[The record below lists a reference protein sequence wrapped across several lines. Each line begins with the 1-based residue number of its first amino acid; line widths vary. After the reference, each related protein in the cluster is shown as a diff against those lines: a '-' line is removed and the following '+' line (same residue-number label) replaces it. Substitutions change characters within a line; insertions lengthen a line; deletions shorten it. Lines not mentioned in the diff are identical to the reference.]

1 MHAFPG
7 EVDTVSSGGERM
19 HAISCLHLWIILK
32 RGQSE
37 RFSCR
42 ERHQS
47 FLHCSL
53 FSVEIFSRA
62 KVSQPL
68 SLHAA
73 LMCKLTVHWT
83 VDHTAFSIWSLP
95 VSITEESMGD
105 LVMCSDVMCM
115 TIRLSSNR
123 MCQIEIRL
131 QHNSCASCNLQLLAW
146 SDLLPQE
153 SYVG

>member
-19 HAISCLHLWIILK
+19 HAISCLHLWSILK
-32 RGQSE
+32 RGH
-37 RFSCR
+37 SCR

-53 FSVEIFSRA
+53 FSVEIFSCA

-95 VSITEESMGD
+95 VSITEESMGE

-115 TIRLSSNR
+115 TIGLSSNR

-131 QHNSCASCNLQLLAW
+131 QHDSCASCNLQLYSLG
-146 SDLLPQE
+146 QT
-153 SYVG
+153 